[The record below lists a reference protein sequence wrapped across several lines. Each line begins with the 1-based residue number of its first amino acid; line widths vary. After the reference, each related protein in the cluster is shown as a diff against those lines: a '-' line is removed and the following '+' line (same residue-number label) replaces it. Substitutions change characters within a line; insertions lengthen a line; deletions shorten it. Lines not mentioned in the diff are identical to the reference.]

1 MAESVNPKFA
11 ASSPRPPEST
21 YWVDSGKYF
30 GQAGKDGQL
39 FVGPDRRWY
48 PAIAMTKTSY
58 LTMTGM
64 NRQEFDAAPPGM
76 QRCGSR
82 AFGPPGTEVPAA
94 SHALRNL

>member
-1 MAESVNPKFA
+1 
-11 ASSPRPPEST
+11 
-21 YWVDSGKYF
+21 
-30 GQAGKDGQL
+30 
-39 FVGPDRRWY
+39 
-48 PAIAMTKTSY
+48 MTKTSY